1 MKKDIKKFAVLL
13 SLLVVIGLSG
23 LFIGLVDLNR
33 NYENH
38 KENIDILAGEVFR
51 LEKVVDV
58 NTQRL
63 KTFDFMKFKINAF
76 SKRYSLF
83 SQILDAVYDKSHQ
96 YGFEPELVLGIVQV
110 ESAFNPNAVSSKGA
124 LGLMQVML
132 PVWQEELTIDENR
145 IFEVEYNID
154 LGLQILKQY
163 YDETRGNIRMA
174 LHLYNNGYKYN
185 NTAYPD
191 QVSSAVLAFKSPPKL
206 DLTVA
211 SPGYGR

>member
-1 MKKDIKKFAVLL
+1 MKKNIKKFAVLL
-13 SLLVVIGLSG
+13 SLLVVMGLAG

-58 NTQRL
+58 NNQKL
-63 KTFDFMKFKINAF
+63 KTFNVMEFKLNAF

-110 ESAFNPNAVSSKGA
+110 ESAFNPKAVSSKGA

-132 PVWQEELTIDENR
+132 PVWREELAIDENR

-163 YDETRGNIRMA
+163 YEETRGNMRMA

-191 QVSSAVLAFKSPPKL
+191 QVSSAVLAFKPTTKL

-211 SPGYGR
+211 GSAYGR